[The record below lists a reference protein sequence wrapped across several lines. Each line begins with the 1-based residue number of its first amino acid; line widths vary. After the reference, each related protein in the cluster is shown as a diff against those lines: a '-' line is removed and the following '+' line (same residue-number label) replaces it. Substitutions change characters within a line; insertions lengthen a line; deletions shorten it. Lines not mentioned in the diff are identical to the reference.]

1 MYSLKKAALP
11 QVDYALLDAVVMF
24 FQRQLRFP
32 FDAFDFETV
41 GTIEVIVFQDVAD
54 LQEVN
59 ASRFAQSGEI
69 PVLEFAVGILEV
81 HVFDPG
87 DDLVQGLQDIR
98 VLVVVIDVACVEV
111 EPQVG
116 VIQVLHGAEHPGCI
130 DADAGMCFEA
140 VGDALFACVIADFT
154 EVLVE
159 GVTIRFLFDFSCAAY
174 NEFDT
179 QLMSEVELSFRLG
192 DDFRIEGIAGG
203 NVAAREFHM
212 VLFQQIFDV
221 RDILSGGGFREQ
233 RSLFEERGDAVVFDV
248 EFEVIDSGIA
258 DVFDRGDGTKATV
271 GVGQAGN
278 EGGHAFDFLYQ

>member
-1 MYSLKKAALP
+1 M
-11 QVDYALLDAVVMF
+11 
-24 FQRQLRFP
+24 
-32 FDAFDFETV
+32 
-41 GTIEVIVFQDVAD
+41 
-54 LQEVN
+54 
-59 ASRFAQSGEI
+59 
-69 PVLEFAVGILEV
+69 

-87 DDLVQGLQDIR
+87 DDLVQGLQNIR
-98 VLVVVIDVACVEV
+98 VLVVEIDVACVEV

-116 VIQVLHGAEHPGCI
+116 VIQVLHGAEHPGCV
-130 DADAGMCFEA
+130 DADAGVRFEA

-159 GVTIRFLFDFSCAAY
+159 GVTIRFLFDFSRAAY
-174 NEFDT
+174 DESDA

-203 NVAAREFHM
+203 NVATGEFDM

-221 RDILSGGGFREQ
+221 RNILGSGGFREQ
-233 RSLFEERGDAVVFDV
+233 RRLFEERGDTVVFDV

-258 DVFDRGDGTKATV
+258 DVFDRGDGTKATI